1 MDRFIED
8 FPCTGCS
15 LCCKS
20 LGSIHSDA
28 LKFPKGSI
36 VRIAA
41 ETFPF
46 KWDEGGACEKL
57 KDDRCSVYNG
67 RPLLCNVK
75 ALSLL
80 WARELKCDPHAIYA
94 ITASSCNDLIDAA
107 GLDPEFKIDPDQF
120 K

>member
-1 MDRFIED
+1 MTKPLQD

-20 LGSIHSDA
+20 LSNIHSDA
-28 LKFPKGSI
+28 LKFPAGSI

-46 KWDEGGACEKL
+46 KWDSEGVCENL
-57 KDDRCSVYNG
+57 KEGKCAVYEG

-80 WARELKCDPHAIYA
+80 WANELKCDPLDLYA
-94 ITASSCNDLIDAA
+94 LSATSCNNLIEAA
-107 GLDPEFKIDPDQF
+107 GLDSEFKINPAQF